1 VVERLCY
8 PIVAACALVVS
19 DPGEQCCL
27 LDARGSGGESASVED
42 GEGELGMHTT
52 RVIYFLERF
61 GQSEHSRS
69 PQRVARLRL
78 CRFGEA
84 GPRRA

>member
-1 VVERLCY
+1 M
-8 PIVAACALVVS
+8 LVKAEVRVR
-19 DPGEQCCL
+19 
-27 LDARGSGGESASVED
+27 AWRTESASVED

-69 PQRVARLRL
+69 PQRVAPLRL